1 MFVPIGDDVKK
12 RDFPAVGM
20 ILIAICIVVFMYQNR
35 LWNDFEATLPKMT
48 FPDYLDEDSFKEY
61 QSRALTLY
69 KRSDHWD
76 FCKKWGSSEKNVRE
90 GHVMSLVTHQF
101 LHGDFFH
108 LLGNM
113 LVLWAFVGTLENVM
127 GPGFFFT
134 CYILWGVV
142 AGFSHLASDWGG
154 KDPNL
159 PLIGAS
165 GAISGM
171 IGAYFVAFGA
181 LTKIRCLLWFIVP
194 IKVVNVPAG
203 AFVFLW
209 VLSQLSGADEAQKYG
224 QTGIAW
230 WAHIGGFAIGA
241 LTMLTMRKEVLRQVN
256 RDERTGELV
265 VQVEELSKTT
275 MQATEEEPT
284 NGKPDA
290 APAPFPTCPGCGT
303 VLAEENRIHESLF
316 RCPKGGCQRLIM
328 HHG

>member
-35 LWNDFEATLPKMT
+35 LWNDFEATLPKKT
-48 FPDYLDEDSFKEY
+48 VGDYFDEDGFNAYEAQKYS
-61 QSRALTLY
+61 LW
-69 KRSDHWD
+69 KRSEHAD
-76 FCKKWGSSEKNVRE
+76 FCKKWGASERNLRA
-90 GHVMSLVTHQF
+90 GHFPSLATHQF
-101 LHGDFFH
+101 LHGDFLH

-113 LVLWAFVGTLENVM
+113 LMLWAFVGTLENVM
-127 GPGFFFT
+127 GAGFFFT
-134 CYILWGVV
+134 CYVLWGIV
-142 AGFSHLASDWGG
+142 AAFSQLAYMWGY
-154 KDPNL
+154 KDPTF

-194 IKVVNVPAG
+194 IKVINVPAG

-224 QTGIAW
+224 QIGIAW

-241 LTMLTMRKEVLRQVN
+241 LTMLTMRKQVLGQLE
-256 RDERTGELV
+256 RDRYTGELV
-265 VQVEELSKTT
+265 VQGEKKT
-275 MQATEEEPT
+275 MQAKVEQPGE
-284 NGKPDA
+284 NGEAPA

-328 HHG
+328 HSG